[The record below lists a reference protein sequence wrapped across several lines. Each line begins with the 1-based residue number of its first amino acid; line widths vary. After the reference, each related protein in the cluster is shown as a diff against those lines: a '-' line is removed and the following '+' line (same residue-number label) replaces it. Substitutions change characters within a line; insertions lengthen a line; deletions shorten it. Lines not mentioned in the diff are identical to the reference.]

1 MKMTRQQEVF
11 CKQLLTQNITSEL
24 PDFDSIYNHVKPII
38 PAIQDALDNGHQQA
52 LWLVRAQERN
62 EMKDEN
68 LRRIIDRQVY
78 SHIIRWAAQRYL
90 NTKDIETRYE
100 EITEESSWD
109 VRVLPN
115 NGLKGV
121 YEGRNYRILKG
132 RNGQLP
138 ALGIS
143 KVMRKFYQQSHF
155 SELSLL
161 PPDGKP
167 KLYNVVFLWDIHPK
181 NYISLYLCCPRHW
194 TNHKAFDYFT
204 RLLRHPAEVIT
215 PEFIEAASVE
225 SEIAEIRATI
235 ENETEERLT

>member
-1 MKMTRQQEVF
+1 MNMTKRQRVF
-11 CKQLLTQNITSEL
+11 CKQLLAQNITCEL
-24 PDFDSIYNHVKPII
+24 PDFDSVYNHVKPIV
-38 PAIQDALDNGHQQA
+38 PAIQDALDYGHQQA
-52 LWLVRAQERN
+52 LRLVKSQEQN
-62 EMKDEN
+62 EVKDEN
-68 LRRIIDRQVY
+68 LQKIIDGQVR

-115 NGLKGV
+115 NGLKGIW
-121 YEGRNYRILKG
+121 EGRSYRILKG

-143 KVMRKFYQQSHF
+143 KVMREFYQQSH
-155 SELSLL
+155 LSKLNLL

-167 KLYNVVFLWDIHPK
+167 KLYNAVFLWDIHPK

-194 TNHKAFDYFT
+194 ANHKAFDYFT

-215 PEFIEAASVE
+215 PEFIEADSVE
-225 SEIAEIRATI
+225 SEIAEIRAMV
-235 ENETEERLT
+235 ENEPEERLI